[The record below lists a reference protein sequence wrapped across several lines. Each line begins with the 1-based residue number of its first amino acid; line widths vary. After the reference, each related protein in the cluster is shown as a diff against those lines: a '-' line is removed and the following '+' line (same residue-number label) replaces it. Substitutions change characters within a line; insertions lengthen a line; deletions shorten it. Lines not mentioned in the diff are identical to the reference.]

1 MKTNKPDILLDQL
14 LIYLR
19 KSRSDDPSMSVAD
32 VLASHERQLQDY
44 AISTFGQAIPE
55 EHIFREVV
63 SGETIADRPVI
74 QDVLQLIESENIRGV
89 LVIEPQRLSRGDMED
104 CGRLVNLF
112 RYSGTLVLTPMM
124 TYDLNDDYDRKFF
137 EMELTRG
144 NDYLEY
150 TKRILARGR
159 LAAVKRGDYIG
170 SIAPYGYRKI
180 TVGEGKDC
188 HHTLEIVPE
197 EAEAVKL
204 IFHLYADEGLGFP
217 SIAHRLDELG
227 FVPRNSAHWNPPTL
241 KGLLDNPVYI
251 GKIRWN
257 SRPYQKVVA
266 NGVVQKTRPWSAP
279 EDVLLYP
286 GKHPAII
293 DEVLFARAAQVRKN
307 KPRVHRNSELSNPF
321 AGLLFCSCGSAMSMK
336 KYKSRR
342 SSTGHV
348 IISMVCNDQTFC
360 HTKSVNYYALV
371 ERVVSVMRKAIS
383 DFEVELQ
390 NSCTGATA
398 ALDAQI
404 HGLERDL
411 SRLQEKD
418 SRQKDAYE
426 NGIYTMDEYA
436 DRNAKLQE
444 QIKKVRSAIEV
455 AKSSVVPVVDYE
467 GKILKFQTC
476 INSLLDANVSA
487 EEKNQLLKGCIEK
500 ITYHNDMPSR
510 PGVGKYVQNVFD
522 IDVDLKF

>member
-1 MKTNKPDILLDQL
+1 MHTNKVDLSINSI

-19 KSRSDDPSMSVAD
+19 KSRSDDPAMSVAD
-32 VLASHERQLQDY
+32 VLASHERQLQDH
-44 AISTFGQAIPE
+44 AISSFGQPIPE
-55 EHIFREVV
+55 DHIFREVV
-63 SGETIADRPVI
+63 SGETIADRPVV
-74 QDVLQLIESENIRGV
+74 QEVLQLIESDNIHAV

-124 TYDLNDDYDRKFF
+124 SYDLNNDYDRKFF

-159 LAAVKRGDYIG
+159 LAAVKRGEF
-170 SIAPYGYRKI
+170 IASVPPYGYRKI
-180 TVGEGKDC
+180 TVGDGKDKY
-188 HHTLEIVPE
+188 HTLEIVPE

-204 IFHLYADEGLGFP
+204 MYQMYSDGLGFRL
-217 SIAHRLDELG
+217 IAHRLDELG
-227 FVPRNSAHWNPPTL
+227 FKPRHSDHWNPPTL
-241 KGLLDNPVYI
+241 RDIIGNPVYI
-251 GKIRWN
+251 GKIRWQWR
-257 SRPYQKVVA
+257 SVQKTVA
-266 NGVVQKTRPWSAP
+266 NGSVQKTRPKST
-279 EDVLLYP
+279 DYFVFD

-293 DEVLFARAAQVRKN
+293 DDVLFARADQIRNN
-307 KPRVHRNSELSNPF
+307 KPRIHRNAFLSNPF
-321 AGLLFCSCGSAMSMK
+321 AGLLYCSCGSAMSMK
-336 KYKSRR
+336 KYSSRR

-348 IISMVCNDQTFC
+348 IISMVCNDQTYC

-371 ERVVSVMRKAIS
+371 ERVISVLRKAIS

-404 HGLERDL
+404 HNLERDL
-411 SRLQEKD
+411 VRLKEKD
-418 SRQKDAYE
+418 NRQKDAYE
-426 NGIYTMDEYA
+426 NGIYTMNEYSE
-436 DRNAKLQE
+436 RNARLQE
-444 QIKKVRSAIEV
+444 QIRNTRAAID
-455 AKSSVVPVVDYE
+455 AARSSVAPSVDYE
-467 GKILKFQTC
+467 GQILKFQTC
-476 INSLLDANVSA
+476 INSLLSSDVSI

-510 PGVGKYVQNVFD
+510 AGIGKHVQNVFD